1 MNYQYPVQLIDNE
14 EGGYILSFR
23 DIPNMNTEI
32 WDLKELNKTAIDF
45 LITALD
51 LYFEHKK
58 IFPKPSKAEDGEVLV
73 SLPISVVAKM
83 LLLNTMVSSNIR
95 ISDLARKMN
104 IKPQEASRIVDLQ
117 HNTKIDTIQNA
128 LQSLGKELQLNI
140 M

>member
-1 MNYQYPVQLIDNE
+1 M
-14 EGGYILSFR
+14 
-23 DIPNMNTEI
+23 PN
-32 WDLKELNKTAIDF
+32 F

-104 IKPQEASRIVDLQ
+104 INANSAALLKISSIDGKSHMPQIKPATEPITQATTRAAIVLPSPFF
-117 HNTKIDTIQNA
+117 H
-128 LQSLGKELQLNI
+128 LYMLSPP
-140 M
+140 